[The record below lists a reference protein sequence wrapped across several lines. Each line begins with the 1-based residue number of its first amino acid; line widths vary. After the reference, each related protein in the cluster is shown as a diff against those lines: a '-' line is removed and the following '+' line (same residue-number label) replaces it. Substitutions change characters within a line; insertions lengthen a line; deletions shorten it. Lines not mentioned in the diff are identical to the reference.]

1 MSLTTE
7 EGCALAKR
15 AIAGDPLRQP
25 SVDGDWG
32 VPLLACLAAAADPG
46 WRGPAQQA
54 TLDWIAARRHRV
66 PAAALFGGGMASLL
80 AGLTLAE
87 RLLPRLATLTD
98 TVRGRLA
105 TLTARRCG
113 SLPPTRSAAYDL
125 ITGASGAVIAL
136 ATAPRVQAAEISSAT
151 RYLLDLCQDG
161 DLGGLRHEPGRHEPG
176 GREPGGREPLA
187 WNAGRRNHGLAHGV
201 PGVLAALVAA
211 SPLVAG
217 QHQGDHLMIVRRLA
231 DYLIGEAFTDDRSVI
246 TWWPGSENSSAETPA
261 ERAIRRQAW
270 CYGTPGVAW
279 QLFTAGRLLGDIE
292 MAGFAAE
299 AMSSLCLAWDDD
311 FYLRDGSRTAQ
322 LTICHG
328 APGTM
333 AVARLFAKYAAL
345 PEAASLA
352 DHLDQA
358 LTERIPAWC
367 VTTDAGPAVLDGTAG
382 AIALLHPGRWPP
394 GCLPALGLADG
405 ASLSK

>member
-1 MSLTTE
+1 MPLTTE

-15 AIAGDPLRQP
+15 AIVGDPPRQT
-25 SVDGDWG
+25 SADGDWG

-46 WRGPAQQA
+46 WLGSAQQVA
-54 TLDWIAARRHRV
+54 LGWIAARPQAV
-66 PAAALFGGGMASLL
+66 PTAALFGGGMASLL
-80 AGLTLAE
+80 AGLALAE
-87 RLLPRLATLTD
+87 RLLPQLTTLTD

-105 TLTARRCG
+105 ALTARRCG
-113 SLPPTRSAAYDL
+113 TLLPARSAGYDL

-151 RYLLDLCQDG
+151 RCLLELCRDPG
-161 DLGGLRHEPGRHEPG
+161 LGGLRRDPGEHES
-176 GREPGGREPLA
+176 LA
-187 WNAGRRNHGLAHGV
+187 WNAGQRNHGLAHGV
-201 PGVLAALVAA
+201 PGVLAALTAA
-211 SPLVAG
+211 SPLVAD
-217 QHQGDHLMIVRRLA
+217 QHHGDHLMIVRRLA
-231 DYLIGEAFTDDRSVI
+231 DYLIGEAFTDERSVI
-246 TWWPGSENSSAETPA
+246 TWWPGSENSSAEAPA

-279 QLFTAGRLLGDIE
+279 QLFAAGRLLGDIE
-292 MAGFAAE
+292 MASFAVE

-333 AVARLFAKYAAL
+333 AVARLFARHAAL
-345 PEAASLA
+345 TQAAALA

-358 LTERIPAWC
+358 LTSRIPAWC
-367 VTTDAGPAVLDGTAG
+367 ATTDAGPSVLDGTAG
-382 AIALLHPGRWPP
+382 AIALLHPGRLPP
-394 GCLPALGLADG
+394 GCLPALGLADC